1 MNEKNIWIPKE
12 SATYKNRRFTFQ
24 MKISLPEQNVL
35 KVDYRRRMH
44 SLFSASK
51 LRTHMIKVSKNSGIK
66 LYISYSVSGKHNN
79 TDSNHVIWLPFLAA
93 LHLHTVDNL
102 LYEHTIHTQNESS
115 KCSPNKM
122 CSCLCC
128 DQFPPNSLVV
138 KKRNLDLWLRLEV

>member
-12 SATYKNRRFTFQ
+12 SVTYKNRRFTFQ

-35 KVDYRRRMH
+35 KVDNRRRMH

-51 LRTHMIKVSKNSGIK
+51 LRTHMIKVSKKSGIK

-79 TDSNHVIWLPFLAA
+79 TDSNHVIWLPFLDA
-93 LHLHTVDNL
+93 LNLHTVNNL
-102 LYEHTIHTQNESS
+102 LYEYTIHTQNESS

-122 CSCLCC
+122 CSCLCG
-128 DQFPPNSLVV
+128 D
-138 KKRNLDLWLRLEV
+138 